1 VEWNKSD
8 RLLVV
13 KRKILILANGLPVY
27 QGGHS
32 DILLNQIKDYGAL
45 NFCYFSTRRL
55 ITSEKPEILR
65 EIPTKIAPLRILEGK
80 IIKNI
85 PMLEEIIYCYL
96 IIKRKREIILF
107 SKRHNVKLVYAILRG
122 DTLPLVNYL
131 IDKMELP
138 LVAYVPDTVEAEWT
152 DKKLIYKLKRKN
164 YYKAIR
170 KSKIIAAPGESMAE
184 YFKKIFYKDSVIF
197 RPGLESK
204 IIPENQRESFKS
216 NLITLG
222 FAGSLYAKEE
232 FVKFL
237 YSLHIFVKKHSDFK
251 IKILFISNFEPELID
266 DIVIESYGWC
276 SQEEVL
282 KILSKADIGYLP
294 YKFDERYKTQ
304 MQLAFPSKIASYLA
318 AKTPVFFH
326 GPSYSSV
333 NYFLKKHQCGVS
345 CDSMNENDI
354 VVKLEKLVF
363 DEKFYDSCKKLCVEA
378 YKQEFTKEKMTENF
392 KYFINKGL
400 E

>member
-152 DKKLIYKLKRKN
+152 DKKLIYKLKRK
-164 YYKAIR
+164 K
-170 KSKIIAAPGESMAE
+170 
-184 YFKKIFYKDSVIF
+184 
-197 RPGLESK
+197 LL
-204 IIPENQRESFKS
+204 Q
-216 NLITLG
+216 
-222 FAGSLYAKEE
+222 
-232 FVKFL
+232 
-237 YSLHIFVKKHSDFK
+237 SDPK
-251 IKILFISNFEPELID
+251 IKNYSCAWREYGRIFQEDIL
-266 DIVIESYGWC
+266 
-276 SQEEVL
+276 
-282 KILSKADIGYLP
+282 
-294 YKFDERYKTQ
+294 
-304 MQLAFPSKIASYLA
+304 
-318 AKTPVFFH
+318 
-326 GPSYSSV
+326 
-333 NYFLKKHQCGVS
+333 
-345 CDSMNENDI
+345 
-354 VVKLEKLVF
+354 
-363 DEKFYDSCKKLCVEA
+363 
-378 YKQEFTKEKMTENF
+378 
-392 KYFINKGL
+392 
-400 E
+400 